1 MKDFY
6 KKMSLWIK
14 NLILLALIVYAS
26 ILYNF
31 IIASNLNILNR
42 NLFIQFLINLLELE
56 TFFPII
62 S

>member
-1 MKDFY
+1 MKGIY
-6 KKMSLWIK
+6 RKMSLRIK
-14 NLILLALIVYAS
+14 NLILLALIVYVS
-26 ILYNF
+26 MLFNF